1 MHGILTEHAVYRR
14 AVDEVARVKGA
25 QRRHQEQVAKAEHEY
40 REAAAAYQQAAVEA
54 LREGRDAP
62 TDRPTPPEVD
72 STLILQL
79 AQDTLDAPSILRDA
93 ERRLAPELLPQ
104 MEARAFEVE
113 ETIRQA
119 ADTMR
124 GLAREASELRV
135 TVAAQRAAAEL
146 PPLLDQGAVDVA
158 RLVDLVLR
166 GDRLLAAESPTSASR
181 DVGSWDWDGARGS
194 HPISSFSPLAG
205 RR

>member
-1 MHGILTEHAVYRR
+1 MHKLLTEHPAYKQAV
-14 AVDEVARVKGA
+14 EQVARIKGA
-25 QRRHQEQVAKAEHEY
+25 QTRHQQQTAKAEEDY
-40 REAAAAYQQAAVEA
+40 RAAAAAYQQAAVEA
-54 LREGRDAP
+54 LREGREAP
-62 TDRPTPPEVD
+62 ERPTPPEVD
-72 STLILQL
+72 PALIQQL
-79 AQDTLDAPSILRDA
+79 AQDTIEAPAILRDA
-93 ERRLAPELLPQ
+93 ERKLAPSLLPL

-146 PPLLDQGAVDVA
+146 PQLRDQGVVDVA

-166 GDRLLAAESPTSASR
+166 GDRLLAAESPTSVTR
-181 DVGSWDWDGARGS
+181 DAGAWDLGARRGS
-194 HPISSFSPLAG
+194 QSVISFATLGG

>member
-1 MHGILTEHAVYRR
+1 MHKLLTEHPAYRR
-14 AVDEVARVKGA
+14 AVDEVARIRGA
-25 QRRHQEQVAKAEHEY
+25 QTRHQQQTAKAEQDY
-40 REAAAAYQQAAVEA
+40 RDAAATYQREAVEA
-54 LREGRDAP
+54 LREGREA
-62 TDRPTPPEVD
+62 TGERPSAPEVD
-72 STLILQL
+72 PALIQQL
-79 AQDTLDAPSILRDA
+79 AQDSIEAPAIVRDA

-104 MEARAFEVE
+104 MEARAFELE

-119 ADTMR
+119 ADSLR

-146 PPLLDQGAVDVA
+146 PPLRSEGAVDVA

-166 GDRLLAAESPTSASR
+166 GDRLLEAESYGE
-181 DVGSWDWDGARGS
+181 VGSWDPDAPRGS
-194 HPISSFSPLAG
+194 HPVTSFSRLAG